1 MSVQISEEADRRCFI
16 EKVFWGLR
24 PATLLKKETLARL
37 FSCEFCEISKNTYFT
52 EHLWWLLLKIYQ
64 ILHRI
69 SAVELISNKLSVS
82 KLTFCKGF
90 DMTLNKLNLETS
102 PNGRSSSRLSVQ
114 LYRLLVKLQKTNLDK
129 IAKAINWFQKK
140 SGPI

>member
-1 MSVQISEEADRRCFI
+1 MENNTTNVSANFRSSRPE
-16 EKVFWGLR
+16 VFYRKGVLR
-24 PATLLKKETLARL
+24 PETCDFIKKETLAQL
-37 FSCEFCEISKNTYFT
+37 LSCEFCEISKKTVFT
-52 EHLWWLLLKIYQ
+52 EHHWSLLLKIYQ

-114 LYRLLVKLQKTNLDK
+114 LYRLLVKLQKTNFDK
-129 IAKAINWFQKK
+129 IAKAIN
-140 SGPI
+140 

>member
-1 MSVQISEEADRRCFI
+1 MENNTTNVSANFRSSRPN
-16 EKVFWGLR
+16 VFYRKGVLR
-24 PATLLKKETLARL
+24 PETCDFIKKETLAQL
-37 FSCEFCEISKNTYFT
+37 LSCEFCEISKKTFFT
-52 EHLWWLLLKIYQ
+52 EHHWSLLLKIYQ

-90 DMTLNKLNLETS
+90 DMTLKKLNLETS

-129 IAKAINWFQKK
+129 IAKTIN
-140 SGPI
+140 

>member
-1 MSVQISEEADRRCFI
+1 MENNTTNVSANFRSSRPE
-16 EKVFWGLR
+16 VFYRKGVLR
-24 PATLLKKETLARL
+24 PETCDFIKKETLAQL
-37 FSCEFCEISKNTYFT
+37 LSCEFCEISKKTVFT
-52 EHLWWLLLKIYQ
+52 EHHWSLLLKIYQ

-129 IAKAINWFQKK
+129 IAKAIN
-140 SGPI
+140 